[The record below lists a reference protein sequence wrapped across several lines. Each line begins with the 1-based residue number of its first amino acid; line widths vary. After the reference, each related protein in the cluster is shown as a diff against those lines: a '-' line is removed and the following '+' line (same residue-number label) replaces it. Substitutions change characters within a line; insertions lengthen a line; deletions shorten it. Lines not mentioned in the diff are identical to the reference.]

1 MSIPQS
7 LARVEC
13 AKCQLAEQQ
22 SDQNLRPTEW
32 QASYYSD
39 YYAAY
44 FNQDENLAGGKLG
57 DTIQLEEAIATDEK
71 EEVDRVE
78 AAKKESGKN
87 K

>member
-1 MSIPQS
+1 MPVPLQ
-7 LARVEC
+7 
-13 AKCQLAEQQ
+13 
-22 SDQNLRPTEW
+22 T
-32 QASYYSD
+32 
-39 YYAAY
+39 
-44 FNQDENLAGGKLG
+44 NQDENLAGGKLG